1 MTKTNIGECSNMT
14 GSYDVSELDE
24 MIRLGFREQAMH
36 PKGLNSSQ
44 THGTLYPA
52 GDPRNKQPRSHE
64 ASPLEEPASV
74 SSKLMQIRA
83 GSRRNWL

>member
-1 MTKTNIGECSNMT
+1 MT

-52 GDPRNKQPRSHE
+52 GDPKNKEPRSYE
-64 ASPLEEPASV
+64 ASSLDGPARV
-74 SSKLMQIRA
+74 SSKLMHIRG

>member
-1 MTKTNIGECSNMT
+1 MYGRFSDMTDR
-14 GSYDVSELDE
+14 YDFSELE
-24 MIRLGFREQAMH
+24 EIMRLGLREQAIH
-36 PKGLNSSQ
+36 PQGLNSSQ

-64 ASPLEEPASV
+64 VSPLEEPASV
-74 SSKLMQIRA
+74 SSKLMHIRA